1 MIVKQD
7 NIALQRSCGKE
18 FCELGLK
25 SLFNVKNRKKKK
37 RKLFLKIFFARKK
50 KSKIQANT
58 LRIIIYQMHTEI
70 ENVPVST

>member
-1 MIVKQD
+1 MIVNQD

-25 SLFNVKNRKKKK
+25 SLFNVKNRKKK

>member
-18 FCELGLK
+18 FCKLGLK
-25 SLFNVKNRKKKK
+25 SLFNVKNRKKK

>member
-25 SLFNVKNRKKKK
+25 SLFNVKNRKKK

-58 LRIIIYQMHTEI
+58 LIIIIYQMHTEI

>member
-25 SLFNVKNRKKKK
+25 SLFNVKNRKKI
-37 RKLFLKIFFARKK
+37 FLARKK

>member
-25 SLFNVKNRKKKK
+25 YLFNVKNRKKK

>member
-25 SLFNVKNRKKKK
+25 SLFNVKNRKKK
-37 RKLFLKIFFARKK
+37 
-50 KSKIQANT
+50 
-58 LRIIIYQMHTEI
+58 
-70 ENVPVST
+70 ENYF

>member
-7 NIALQRSCGKE
+7 NVALQRSCGKE

-25 SLFNVKNRKKKK
+25 SLFNVKNRKKK

-50 KSKIQANT
+50 KI
-58 LRIIIYQMHTEI
+58 
-70 ENVPVST
+70 

>member
-25 SLFNVKNRKKKK
+25 SLFNVKNRKKK
-37 RKLFLKIFFARKK
+37 RKSFLKIFFARKK